1 MNGKPNWSGCISRC
15 QVLGIAI
22 LISLII
28 SDVQSFQPIAVSL
41 SYRRYL
47 TINTSSILQIYNY
60 ASTKTS
66 LSSSSTDDS
75 GAIGTSKKKKRKG
88 RHNVK
93 RRRQQREPLKNP
105 NEIETWR
112 IYGIDCHPDELTSS
126 SSISNKRKEKDDD
139 MIQSKYSYLSPPVLS
154 SLLSR
159 LRIKKQ
165 DTQNDEDFDTSAS
178 TTPIQLPPQ
187 LKDAYVVRRS
197 IDARRRRGA
206 DPKFTYVIDITLT
219 REVAIRELKLM
230 HQPGKMERL
239 GKKKPAS
246 TNGNMNKPITKPK
259 IIIVGAGPAGLFC
272 ALSLASSGLFTP
284 ILLERGLPVEGRGK
298 SIGALINRRTLDSES
313 NFSFGEGG
321 AGTWSDGKL
330 TTRIGR
336 NSGAVRFVLETL
348 VKYGAP
354 ERILVEGKCIYIYIY
369 SIVFIIQYANFEF
382 LTRPAYYIHMQG
394 SPHLGTDNL
403 VRLLRNMREDLRSMG
418 GQVEFG
424 ACVNKFHVKDGKV
437 EGVDAKCIPV
447 TERSTSSDASVNA
460 SLPKDDPPITN
471 TFKGDAFVLATG
483 HSARDVY
490 YELHDAGVQLES
502 KGFAVGFRIEH
513 PQRIINEIQY
523 GKDWGGRVF
532 TQRASTD
539 IANTEHF
546 AENKADD
553 AASSQHTGNVP
564 VASYRLATNEAY
576 DGKNNRGAYSFCMC
590 PGGQIV
596 PSSTEPNE
604 LCINGMSFSRRD
616 SLFANS
622 ALVVTVNP
630 DDEILDKY
638 RAEHGN
644 LAGLEF
650 QRDMEREAFK
660 LGGCDM
666 SAPVQRLTD
675 FVNQRKSQSIPPSS
689 YRLGVKTAELHDI
702 YPKPI
707 YEALSHAL
715 VNHFD
720 KQMPGFLC
728 DEALLHGVETRTSS
742 PVRILRDDDTLQ
754 ARGLDNL
761 FPSGEGAGFA
771 GGIVSAAVDGLMV
784 AQAIQTKFVE
794 TSSEESKNSSLPF
807 EKTASVGFQY

>member
-15 QVLGIAI
+15 RVLGIAI

-47 TINTSSILQIYNY
+47 TINTSSILQICNYASTKTSLLSSSTDDSGAISTSKKKKRKGHNY

-126 SSISNKRKEKDDD
+126 SSVSNKRKEKDDG
-139 MIQSKYSYLSPPVLS
+139 MIQSKYSYLSPPVLL

-178 TTPIQLPPQ
+178 TAPIQLPPQ

-246 TNGNMNKPITKPK
+246 TNSNMNKPITKPK

-354 ERILVEGKCIYIYIY
+354 ERILVEGKCIYIYI
-369 SIVFIIQYANFEF
+369 
-382 LTRPAYYIHMQG
+382 
-394 SPHLGTDNL
+394 
-403 VRLLRNMREDLRSMG
+403 
-418 GQVEFG
+418 
-424 ACVNKFHVKDGKV
+424 
-437 EGVDAKCIPV
+437 
-447 TERSTSSDASVNA
+447 
-460 SLPKDDPPITN
+460 
-471 TFKGDAFVLATG
+471 
-483 HSARDVY
+483 
-490 YELHDAGVQLES
+490 
-502 KGFAVGFRIEH
+502 
-513 PQRIINEIQY
+513 
-523 GKDWGGRVF
+523 
-532 TQRASTD
+532 
-539 IANTEHF
+539 
-546 AENKADD
+546 
-553 AASSQHTGNVP
+553 
-564 VASYRLATNEAY
+564 
-576 DGKNNRGAYSFCMC
+576 
-590 PGGQIV
+590 
-596 PSSTEPNE
+596 
-604 LCINGMSFSRRD
+604 
-616 SLFANS
+616 
-622 ALVVTVNP
+622 
-630 DDEILDKY
+630 
-638 RAEHGN
+638 
-644 LAGLEF
+644 
-650 QRDMEREAFK
+650 
-660 LGGCDM
+660 
-666 SAPVQRLTD
+666 
-675 FVNQRKSQSIPPSS
+675 
-689 YRLGVKTAELHDI
+689 
-702 YPKPI
+702 
-707 YEALSHAL
+707 
-715 VNHFD
+715 
-720 KQMPGFLC
+720 
-728 DEALLHGVETRTSS
+728 
-742 PVRILRDDDTLQ
+742 
-754 ARGLDNL
+754 
-761 FPSGEGAGFA
+761 
-771 GGIVSAAVDGLMV
+771 
-784 AQAIQTKFVE
+784 
-794 TSSEESKNSSLPF
+794 
-807 EKTASVGFQY
+807 